1 MKRVRA
7 LTRKMLR
14 AELIGSDTCTLGQL
28 GLSVHS
34 RSPVLKLARELIARG
49 IDPRTRL
56 EVFRGDILAL
66 KVRSIDEA
74 AGLCVAE
81 GDYAPRFAA
90 ALEPEAFRRAPAD
103 AIKGPRGYRGTPE
116 PKKRAYGPNL
126 DRETALHRPRS
137 GSSAA

>member
-14 AELIGSDTCTLGQL
+14 AELTGSDTCTLGQL

-34 RSPVLKLARELIARG
+34 RSPVIKLTRELIALG
-49 IDPRTRL
+49 IDPRTKL

-66 KVRSIDEA
+66 KVRSIHEA

-81 GDYAPRFAA
+81 GDHSPRFAA
-90 ALEPEAFRRAPAD
+90 ALEPDAFRRAPAN
-103 AIKGPRGYRGTPE
+103 AINGPRGYLDQRFLGSNHIRPHR
-116 PKKRAYGPNL
+116 RACRTMCGRQ
-126 DRETALHRPRS
+126 D
-137 GSSAA
+137 GG